1 MEIFHKTIPC
11 MNSCIDLVLPEM
23 NDVAGGELALKI
35 EKEALALEKLLSR
48 FDSQAE
54 VFRVNEAAFRE
65 EIPVSDRLWK
75 ILQDCFRFNEWTSGY
90 FDIGLGYFKNP
101 VKRNQGSLDCGMK
114 DIILNPERKSIKFS
128 TDTVSL
134 DFGAIGKGLVLRETE
149 KILTSFSV
157 KDCFISFGGSS
168 VLTRGTHPY
177 GPNWPLSMRN
187 ISGSMPVFYLNDS
200 CVSFSG
206 ALTENILG
214 NKYHIVNPKNLQIEE
229 NNRISFVQCSCPVI
243 AEVLSTTLLLVNL
256 QEADAIVAKFNP
268 LKALVFNKNVNK
280 EISIIYSYGHTD

>member
-1 MEIFHKTIPC
+1 
-11 MNSCIDLVLPEM
+11 MNSCIDLVFPEM
-23 NDVAGGELALKI
+23 NEVDGGELALKI
-35 EKEALALEKLLSR
+35 EKEALALEKILSR

-54 VFRVNEAAFRE
+54 VFRVNAAAFRE
-65 EIPVSDRLWK
+65 EILVSERLWG
-75 ILQDCFRFNEWTSGY
+75 ILEDCFRFNEWTTGY
-90 FDIGLGYFKNP
+90 FDIGLGYFKHP
-101 VKRNQGSLDCGMK
+101 LKRGQGSLDCGMK

-149 KILTSFSV
+149 RILTSFSV

-168 VLTRGTHPY
+168 VLTRGSHPY

-187 ISGSMPVFYLNDS
+187 ISGSMPVFYLNDG

-243 AEVLSTTLLLVNL
+243 AEVLSTTLLLLNS
-256 QEADAIVAKFNP
+256 QEADSIVAKFNP